1 MWRSISD
8 LKILFIIL
16 SGKFNTFFV
25 LFCFSLMV
33 SFFSVEKN
41 IKRMNIW
48 YPFFQWNALFCLSS
62 CAITVGVKNYLNDYS
77 KDNPLIQILKLL
89 FTWKHS
95 NAKIV
100 GKKRYF
106 FFIYIFCFIFS
117 VLITICFGGI
127 LFKISKCPRRCKDRV
142 IYEKS
147 INLIDF

>member
-16 SGKFNTFFV
+16 SGKFNTFFFTCIV
-25 LFCFSLMV
+25 LFFLNGI
-33 SFFSVEKN
+33 FFQCGKKI
-41 IKRMNIW
+41 IKRINIW

-106 FFIYIFCFIFS
+106 FFYLHILLYIFQCWS
-117 VLITICFGGI
+117 QYVLEEFYLKLQNVQGGAKTV
-127 LFKISKCPRRCKDRV
+127 LYMK
-142 IYEKS
+142 EA
-147 INLIDF
+147 